1 MSYTLKASD
10 YLICIS
16 AIFLHIIELAK
27 KQILHESSKVDEY
40 LTVSQAYVTAPDVK
54 VPDEFSKL
62 FKTVD
67 EVLSYIFND
76 ILIRFLQDYVEFIT
90 IEMIPHSI
98 ISDALIYYG

>member
-1 MSYTLKASD
+1 MKDIIKNIAE
-10 YLICIS
+10 
-16 AIFLHIIELAK
+16 HIRLELAK

-67 EVLSYIFND
+67 EVLND
-76 ILIRFLQDYVEFIT
+76 VKENGRNAYKIV
-90 IEMIPHSI
+90 
-98 ISDALIYYG
+98 